1 MNWHKPLG
9 AHRRKHAYH
18 HGDLRNAL
26 VGEALTLLEKEGN
39 SGFTLRD
46 LARRVGVSCAA
57 PYAHFNDKEA
67 LMAAIAAE
75 GFGKLKASMDTALE
89 KDGDPFAQFVALGRT
104 YVHFGINNP
113 ALYKLMFT
121 SEDLPAKRHLFPE
134 LEAAGTATFKT
145 LTALLGRLQQ
155 AGLLRPGDLDAD
167 GLAVWAHVHGLVS
180 LINTGRIGCVD
191 DCGAG
196 RTIETDEAIEHS
208 LEVLLDA
215 LRSPLS

>member
-1 MNWHKPLG
+1 LG

-26 VGEALTLLEKEGN
+26 VGEALTLLEKEGS

-75 GFGKLKASMDTALE
+75 GFIKLKASMDAALD
-89 KDGDPFAQFVALGRT
+89 KDGDPLAPFMAVGRT
-104 YVHFGINNP
+104 YIQFGIDNP
-113 ALYKLMFT
+113 ALYELMFA
-121 SEDLPAKRHLFPE
+121 SEDLPAKRHLFPD
-134 LEAAGTATFKT
+134 LEAAGTAAFTT
-145 LTALLGRLQQ
+145 LTNMLGSLQQ

-180 LINTGRIGCVD
+180 LINTGRIGCVE

-196 RTIETDEAIEHS
+196 HAIQTDEAIEHS
-208 LEVLLDA
+208 LGILLDA
-215 LRSPLS
+215 LRAPQT